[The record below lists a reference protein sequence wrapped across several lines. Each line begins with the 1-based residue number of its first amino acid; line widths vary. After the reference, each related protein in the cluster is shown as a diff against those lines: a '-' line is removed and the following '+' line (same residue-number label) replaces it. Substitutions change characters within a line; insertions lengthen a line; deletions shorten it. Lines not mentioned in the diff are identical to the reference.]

1 MSDYSSIVSALRKI
15 AAGQMPKTDI
25 SEILHRHMCTYLLSK
40 IPLSTDLTNKVT
52 IEKFMSRVNVNERF
66 RACEKVFYAFKEM
79 RIPYAVIKGA
89 VLSAAAYGDA
99 FMRCS
104 GDIDIL
110 ISRKDI
116 DTVKNILKGNGFVQ
130 GRICGGKVKE
140 FTRRELVFQSAM
152 SHQTAPFIK
161 KTDGKL
167 CPFVEADVNLDI
179 MWGESSMKADMDFV
193 LSHTEKAELCGV
205 LFQKLSPE
213 MEFISLCLH
222 HYKDF
227 NSIYLIADRGLQL
240 SHLCDILYYLRSCSP
255 SAALLSGMCRTLG
268 VTDYIYY
275 CLYFTNYIFA
285 DPTTSEY
292 LDLFDKMKATDLTP
306 FYGLCESERK
316 KWEVPFEERL
326 FDKDFSGKF
335 YQSLSDGAKAKV
347 KTNRDL
353 M

>member
-1 MSDYSSIVSALRKI
+1 MSDYSRIVSALREI

-40 IPLSTDLTNKVT
+40 IPLSADLTNKVT

-66 RACEKVFYAFKEM
+66 RACEKVFYAFEEN

-110 ISRKDI
+110 IRRKDI
-116 DTVKNILKGNGFVQ
+116 DMAKNILRSNGFIQ
-130 GRICGGKVKE
+130 GRICDGKIKE

-161 KTDGKL
+161 ETGGKL
-167 CPFVEADVNLDI
+167 SPFVKADVNFDI

-193 LSHTEKAELCGV
+193 LSHTEKTELCGV
-205 LFQKLSPE
+205 LFQKLTPE

-227 NSIYLIADRGLQL
+227 NSIYLIADRGMQL

-255 SAALLSGMCRTLG
+255 SAALLFEMCQTLG
-268 VTDYIYY
+268 VTDYIHY
-275 CLYFTNYIFA
+275 CLYFTNCIFA
-285 DPTTSEY
+285 DPTVSEY
-292 LDLFDKMKATDLTP
+292 LGIFDKMKAQDLTP

-316 KWEVPFEERL
+316 KWDIPFEERL
-326 FDKDFSGKF
+326 FDKDFPGKF
-335 YQSLSDGAKAKV
+335 YQALSDEDKAKV